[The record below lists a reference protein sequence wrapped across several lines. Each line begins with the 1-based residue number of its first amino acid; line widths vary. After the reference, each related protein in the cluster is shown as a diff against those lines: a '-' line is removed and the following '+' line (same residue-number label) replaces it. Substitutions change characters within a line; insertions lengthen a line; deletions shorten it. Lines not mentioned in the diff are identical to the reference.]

1 MRLRCQSRDGRGQS
15 EILGTVLVFSLVI
28 LLGTTLVGIGVLLFD
43 DAGREFDNRQGQD
56 AVREISD
63 RLIGAE
69 TGALLEV
76 PDAAREDIEIT
87 PDEGTV
93 TVNVTTLP
101 RGVNV
106 TTGSGGWRNI
116 TAADILAENMTNETT
131 LQLGTLTHRADGG
144 ATTVYQ
150 GGLLLEQQ
158 GNYTEIISEPQ
169 FDYQTLNE
177 VALANIDLSFTSLS
191 GLGQTLDSETL
202 VQRDRAGSRQLSERI
217 EEMVARQRTLTGVR
231 DFVPTTSVEITVTIE
246 TAYPEAW
253 ATYATERM
261 TEPLPEDQV
270 VVGDDRV
277 ELQFPIFGGEALRVP
292 DFQTDVLYSGVAG
305 VAPLFYNTDAEGNI
319 SAADPGFTLRNNG
332 SPMRLRPGGDGS
344 DYGIAVVQNER
355 WLILNESVEW
365 GSAIEANETVW
376 TDITGTETRR
386 FDTPALD
393 TGESDVGGNGAD
405 TWEFTDDV
413 SVCVVTDGG
422 SVTTNDVRELVA
434 EGACSQTVV
443 GDPEPPRQQPRLVI
457 DSLRGPTSPV
467 QFGDEVELNASI
479 NNTGTGYADG
489 SFVGAAA
496 DLGGDTLDL
505 VAVDEVSRYPFEES
519 VNVTLRFDPRKNFND
534 TAPVELFTLDD
545 TENANVTV
553 VDPPSFDIDSSQT
566 LDAGALP
573 GKPFDVSA
581 TITNTGANATQTVA
595 LFESGDVVDTEQL
608 QLGTNETNT
617 TSLTWNV
624 PLDASIDAATELTI
638 DTGDDTTTL
647 DVDRLPEALI
657 TNVSVDNTLPSNSTV
672 PVTVSLENP
681 SGTEDVSDAP
691 VRIDPSVSD
700 LLADGP
706 VVNKTVNIPSG
717 GTETVSFDL
726 TQSSDPITDWVPVE
740 TNDDSAEGVGVV
752 ERSGPVCSDV
762 TYTGDGSEG
771 SPYEISNVDELQ
783 CIQDRGLYD
792 DDNEFEVVEDIAAHG
807 TEFWTQSADRLSQ
820 IKNGVSYSS
829 TTVRGF
835 RPIGPLGWAYPHDTS
850 TPSYT
855 DAFDGTFDG
864 GQHTIEDL
872 YIYAPDQ
879 RFVGLFGATA
889 DTNQNGTGTGSTVR
903 NVIVSGA
910 NVTGNQHVG
919 ILAGQAGGTIE
930 ESRVEGTVTGEHSIV
945 GGMVGDG
952 IEASLNNRLVANV
965 TVDGGDMDPS
975 AGLTY
980 SSDGGTLNSEGI
992 GGLVGRSSGQTDFS
1006 VGYANADVTGNRYVG
1021 GLTGTSSYIES
1032 AYRQSYAIGSV
1043 QANDSQSW
1051 GLEEGAVVGSILLGT
1066 DRFADSVFFDTDV
1079 YGSDIDWYG
1088 AVGNEEDAGTD
1099 EEDDIDDIAET
1110 AVQGRTTAKM
1120 QGPSVLPDPDSGH
1133 DFSQYD
1139 GVANAEEFFEQYP
1152 GVEPEDANG
1161 SMAELDW
1168 DIWEPVYE
1176 TEVDPTD
1183 GTVRTVN
1190 ESYPIFEWE
1199 SDGFVTVDITDVST
1213 DTLEPGALSGDRD
1226 LTVKATVENTGD
1238 TTQTQTITM
1247 QNPRTDVASVVDS
1260 ETVELDAGGSESLE
1274 FTWQTGFADRL
1285 NETQNGT
1292 IIVSGDDD
1300 ADTRAIDLLSFV
1312 PTKLNVTALQVPDS
1326 VEALNGSLTLS
1337 GGPDG
1342 GNFTLRYDGSPL
1354 TSVGARAIQG
1364 ERIGLVAGN
1373 NIVDAVILN
1382 ESRANTLT
1390 NDTAATVDLSWT
1402 PTLADIGTTDIEVQ
1416 VLGSQQRAVNETK
1429 VVSPADP
1436 FVTGDTLPV
1445 DADLDLITGG

>member
-56 AVREISD
+56 AVREIGD

-106 TTGSGGWRNI
+106 TTGGGGWRNI

-277 ELQFPIFGGEALRVP
+277 ELQFPTFGGEALSVP

-319 SAADPGFTLRNNG
+319 SAVDPGFTLRNNG

-365 GSAIEANETVW
+365 GNAIDANETVW

-393 TGESDVGGNGAD
+393 TGESDVGGNGTD

-505 VAVDEVSRYPFEES
+505 VAVDEVSRYPFEEP
-519 VNVTLRFDPRKNFND
+519 VNVTLRFNPRKNFND

-545 TENANVTV
+545 SATANVTV

-573 GKPFDVSA
+573 GKPFNVSA

-608 QLGTNETNT
+608 QLGTNETDT

-681 SGTEDVSDAP
+681 SGTEEVSDTP

-706 VVNKTVNIPSG
+706 VVNKTVDIPSG

-762 TYTGDGSEG
+762 TYDGGTGTETD
-771 SPYEISNVDELQ
+771 PYQISNVDQLQ
-783 CIQDRGLYD
+783 CID
-792 DDNEFEVVEDIAAHG
+792 DEEPVHSSWEDSLGDNYRLVDDIAAHG
-807 TEFWTQSADRLSQ
+807 TEYWNSGD
-820 IKNGVSYSS
+820 
-829 TTVRGF
+829 GF
-835 RPIGPLGWAYPHDTS
+835 VPIGEV
-850 TPSYT
+850 
-855 DAFDGTFDG
+855 DASSDAGTAFTGDLNG
-864 GQHTIEDL
+864 TGHTIQGLTIDR
-872 YIYAPDQ
+872 YDDA
-879 RFVGLFGATA
+879 FVGLFAITAKFDGGSAVGEGVTIENLVLDDVDVRGMTVVGGLVGGAGGEFKQISVDGDVESQYQQVGGLIGHGHDADLTNKLVSTA
-889 DTNQNGTGTGSTVR
+889 N
-903 NVIVSGA
+903 VSG
-910 NVTGNQHVG
+910 NEPVV
-919 ILAGQAGGTIE
+919 LDDDD
-930 ESRVEGTVTGEHSIV
+930 EHPWQETTKSPN
-945 GGMVGDG
+945 
-952 IEASLNNRLVANV
+952 L
-965 TVDGGDMDPS
+965 
-975 AGLTY
+975 
-980 SSDGGTLNSEGI
+980 GI
-992 GGLVGRSSGQTDFS
+992 GGLLGGMGFDTKFS
-1006 VGYANADVTGNRYVG
+1006 VGYSRADVSGPSSVG
-1021 GLTGTSSYIES
+1021 GITGWTSNNPSDLSQMYWADGTLSLVDSPEVFDGTEREQFTDPLQTGGI
-1032 AYRQSYAIGSV
+1032 AGRIGEPSGGEDTIFNSV
-1043 QANDSQSW
+1043 YSDGPTVGDGGNNVNDNSVTLD
-1051 GLEEGAVVGSILLGT
+1051 G
-1066 DRFADSVFFDTDV
+1066 DRMT
-1079 YGSDIDWYG
+1079 
-1088 AVGNEEDAGTD
+1088 
-1099 EEDDIDDIAET
+1099 
-1110 AVQGRTTAKM
+1110 
-1120 QGPSVLPDPDSGH
+1120 GPQVLPDPDSGH

-1199 SDGFVTVDITDVST
+1199 SDGFVTVEITDVST
-1213 DTLEPGALSGDRD
+1213 DTLEPGTLSGDRD

-1342 GNFTLRYDGSPL
+1342 GNFTLQYDGSPL
-1354 TSVGARAIQG
+1354 TSVSARAIRG